1 MTIKEC
7 YDAMGA
13 DYQNTLNRF
22 PNEAF
27 IKKFVLKFL
36 DDNSYANLKEA
47 IAAGNV
53 EEAFRAAHTLKGVCL
68 NLGFDN
74 LYKASSA
81 ITEIFRAGELAG
93 AEEAFEEVE
102 KQYNITVNARETV
115 CASRDDQQYVPVT
128 EDETDGFCHEVM
140 IPILAQGDIIGA
152 VRAAEEGEQK
162 WQM

>member
-68 NLGFDN
+68 NLGFD
-74 LYKASSA
+74 KASSA

-102 KQYNITVNARETV
+102 KQYNITVNAIK
-115 CASRDDQQYVPVT
+115 A
-128 EDETDGFCHEVM
+128 M
-140 IPILAQGDIIGA
+140 
-152 VRAAEEGEQK
+152 
-162 WQM
+162 

>member
-27 IKKFVLKFL
+27 IKKFVLEVSAL
-36 DDNSYANLKEA
+36 ILTQEHISELVDQ
-47 IAAGNV
+47 AAGNV
-53 EEAFRAAHTLKGVCL
+53 EEAFGAAHTLKGVCL

-102 KQYNITVNARETV
+102 KQYNITVNAIK
-115 CASRDDQQYVPVT
+115 A
-128 EDETDGFCHEVM
+128 M
-140 IPILAQGDIIGA
+140 
-152 VRAAEEGEQK
+152 
-162 WQM
+162 

>member
-7 YDAMGA
+7 YEAMGA
-13 DYQNTLNRF
+13 DYQNVLNRF
-22 PNEAF
+22 PNETF

-36 DDNSYANLKEA
+36 DDTSYVNLKEA
-47 IAAGNV
+47 LATGNV

-81 ITEIFRAGELAG
+81 ITEIFRAGELAE

-102 KQYNITVNARETV
+102 KQYNITVNAIK
-115 CASRDDQQYVPVT
+115 A
-128 EDETDGFCHEVM
+128 M
-140 IPILAQGDIIGA
+140 
-152 VRAAEEGEQK
+152 
-162 WQM
+162 

>member
-1 MTIKEC
+1 MTIKEF

-74 LYKASSA
+74 LYKASLA

-93 AEEAFEEVE
+93 AKEAFEEVE
-102 KQYNITVNARETV
+102 KQYNITVNAIK
-115 CASRDDQQYVPVT
+115 A
-128 EDETDGFCHEVM
+128 M
-140 IPILAQGDIIGA
+140 
-152 VRAAEEGEQK
+152 
-162 WQM
+162 

>member
-47 IAAGNV
+47 LAAGNV
-53 EEAFRAAHTLKGVCL
+53 EEAFRAAHTLKGICL
-68 NLGFDN
+68 NLGLKN
-74 LYKASSA
+74 LYTVSSDL
-81 ITEIFRAGELAG
+81 TEKLRGRELDG
-93 AEEAFEEVE
+93 YEALYE
-102 KQYNITVNARETV
+102 KVSEQYKITVNALKSVE
-115 CASRDDQQYVPVT
+115 
-128 EDETDGFCHEVM
+128 
-140 IPILAQGDIIGA
+140 
-152 VRAAEEGEQK
+152 
-162 WQM
+162 